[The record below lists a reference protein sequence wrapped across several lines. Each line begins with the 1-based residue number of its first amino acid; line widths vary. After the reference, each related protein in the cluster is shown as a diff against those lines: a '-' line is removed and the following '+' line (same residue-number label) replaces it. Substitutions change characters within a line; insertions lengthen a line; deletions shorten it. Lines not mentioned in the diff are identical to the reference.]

1 MGLRGRLKV
10 KDEELKK
17 ELKEKGLFCCVYRAA
32 AKDFFSILKMFLEKC
47 SQCKSDLS
55 ACSAVADKFN

>member
-1 MGLRGRLKV
+1 MGVGRVGLRGRLKV

-32 AKDFFSILKMFLEKC
+32 AKDFFFYPKNVS
-47 SQCKSDLS
+47 
-55 ACSAVADKFN
+55 

>member
-1 MGLRGRLKV
+1 M